1 MLPSTHRPNLDVLR
15 ALAVLAVVA
24 HHLHVHT
31 GLRIPYLE
39 TYGGALGVQLFFV
52 LSGYLISASATKHS
66 LTHYA
71 VHRVLRIFPAYWVA
85 FIALGLMVSWRLPL
99 ERILEHPGAFLLS
112 LANLQQL
119 YAVALLEMDVLSV
132 SWTLTVEVLWYA
144 VAPLVLLAT
153 RRSAWGTFAVLLLL
167 STAWTFLASRQLLT
181 PLYAA
186 GLDALSRPPLPGQ
199 LHVLIAS
206 AFPAQLVF
214 FGLGSLVFH
223 FRERLHTVPTEI
235 WPSLALL
242 CLVALPWA
250 TAWPLV
256 SGPLSGLGLTAL
268 FVWLLRAPDLRSR
281 FLLFTGRISY
291 SIYLL
296 HFPIIVGAYK
306 RSGHLGWVHLPITL
320 ALIFGLAWLLYRWV
334 ERPGM
339 QLSRRWTRSRAKVN
353 RGT

>member
-1 MLPSTHRPNLDVLR
+1 MSPSAHNPNIDVLR

-52 LSGYLISASATKHS
+52 LSGYLISASATQHS
-66 LTHYA
+66 LAHYT
-71 VHRVLRIFPAYWVA
+71 VHRVMRIFPAYWVA
-85 FIALGLMVSWRLPL
+85 FLGIGLMVSWRLPL

-153 RRSAWGTFAVLLLL
+153 RRSPGWTFIVLLLL
-167 STAWTFLASRQLLT
+167 STAWTFMAHRQMLT

-186 GLDALSRPPLPGQ
+186 GLEALSRPPLPGQ

-214 FGLGSLVFH
+214 FGLGGLVFH
-223 FRERLHTVPTEI
+223 FRERLHAVPTAV
-235 WPSLALL
+235 WPVLALL
-242 CLVALPWA
+242 CLGALPWA
-250 TAWPLV
+250 TTWPLL
-256 SGPLSGLGLTAL
+256 SGPLSGLGLSAL
-268 FVWLLRAPDLRSR
+268 FVWLLRAPALRSR

-296 HFPIIVGAYK
+296 HFPIIVAAYK
-306 RSGHLGWVHLPITL
+306 RFGHLGMWHVAITL
-320 ALIFGLAWLLYRWV
+320 ALVFGLAWLLYHWV

-339 QLSRRWTRSRAKVN
+339 QLGRRWTRPAAA
-353 RGT
+353 